1 MNIIEE
7 IIKNEPI
14 VDVVSFFALFWP
26 AMRIDSMYGRY
37 RQETILKGEL
47 VDAYNSLFREGVLAS
62 DENGKTIKGPN
73 WKPPAFVTEKRYKQN

>member
-1 MNIIEE
+1 MNIVEE

-37 RQETILKGEL
+37 RRDAILKGEL
-47 VDAYNSLFREGVLAS
+47 VDAYNSLFSDGVLAS

-73 WKPPAFVTEKRYKQN
+73 WKPPVFVTEKRYE